1 MELDFLSKRMEVG
14 HVCGVQPVFDYSF
27 LIHSL
32 IPELSILLT
41 PPRCEK
47 RDQIFFYTYFARLCR
62 RDGRVLM
69 DQWMDWVIKIID
81 GVGEGSSTR
90 LIMNLGDDCRW
101 WC

>member
-41 PPRCEK
+41 PPRCENGDQNFSILIL
-47 RDQIFFYTYFARLCR
+47 RDIAEEMGITACLSMM
-62 RDGRVLM
+62 G
-69 DQWMDWVIKIID
+69 
-81 GVGEGSSTR
+81 
-90 LIMNLGDDCRW
+90 
-101 WC
+101 